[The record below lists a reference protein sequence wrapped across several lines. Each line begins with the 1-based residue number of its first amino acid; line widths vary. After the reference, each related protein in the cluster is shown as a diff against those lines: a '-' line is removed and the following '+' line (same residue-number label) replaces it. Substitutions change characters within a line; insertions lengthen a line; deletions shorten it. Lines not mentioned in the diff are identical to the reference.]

1 MNGESHRAANSAIGK
16 KSKSRHAI
24 RAAGPADFQS
34 TQKLRI
40 LWKFFR
46 KARLRAW
53 DAADIVA
60 RVPPGA
66 QSGRPAITRAMSA
79 TNSATA
85 EVTPPKDLAAAKGMV
100 NVQIDGVWHQ
110 FPKGTRMIE
119 ACRQAG
125 VIVPHYCYHPKLTS
139 PGNCRMCLVQTGMP
153 PRPTPGV
160 EPKRDDLGYEPIGWM
175 PRPVIACANTVAE
188 NMGIR
193 TSGELVEKCREGVM
207 EFLLINHPLDCPI
220 CDQAGECRLQE
231 HSVEHGRG
239 ESRFVEDKVKK
250 PKNVDIGPRIRLDDE
265 RCIMCS
271 RCIRFMDEVAGDPVL
286 GFTQRGTHTTLTVH
300 PGRLLDSNYSLN
312 TADICPVGAL
322 TSNDFRFQM
331 RVWFLK
337 ETPGIDVNCGTGTN
351 ITIWT
356 RGNTIHRI
364 TPRQNNEVN
373 SCWMPDSHRLNFHY
387 IDSDSRLTEPL
398 KGNAPHS
405 PVPWK
410 DAFEHA
416 AGKIKAIDAG
426 QSAIIASGRMTNEE
440 LFMVRTLAAKTGI
453 TEISLV
459 PRSGEADDLLVAADR
474 NPNTTGAMLV
484 LNTEDPYA
492 RLDSIRDGVRAG
504 RIKCLLVFGEDIVT
518 DAGFTP
524 ADLAGLDFLLQS
536 HILANPTAS
545 LAHLVLPAAA
555 FAEKRGSMVNLA
567 GRIQRL
573 NRAVEMPGQARDD
586 WEILRDLIL
595 AISGGENHAHLIEDV
610 FKPMADAVPQFNGL
624 TLSKI
629 GHHGVQVLDTG
640 YQIPLLANERA
651 AIAAG
656 KIVG

>member
-1 MNGESHRAANSAIGK
+1 
-16 KSKSRHAI
+16 
-24 RAAGPADFQS
+24 
-34 TQKLRI
+34 
-40 LWKFFR
+40 
-46 KARLRAW
+46 
-53 DAADIVA
+53 
-60 RVPPGA
+60 
-66 QSGRPAITRAMSA
+66 MSD
-79 TNSATA
+79 TPSATA
-85 EVTPPKDLAAAKGMV
+85 ELKLPKDLAAAEGMV
-100 NVQIDGVWHQ
+100 NVQVDGVWHR

-119 ACRQAG
+119 ACRQIG
-125 VIVPHYCYHPKLTS
+125 TVVPHYCYHPKLSS
-139 PGNCRMCLVQTGMP
+139 PGNCRMCLVQMGMP
-153 PRPTPGV
+153 PRPAPGQ
-160 EPKRDDLGYEPIGWM
+160 EPQRDDTGYEPIGWM

-239 ESRFVEDKVKK
+239 ESRFVDMKVKK

-337 ETPGIDVNCGTGTN
+337 ETPTIDVNCGTGTN
-351 ITIWT
+351 ITVWT

-364 TPRQNNEVN
+364 TPRQNDEVN

-387 IDSDSRLTEPL
+387 IDGEARLTEPL
-398 KGNAPHS
+398 SRSVGVPPTSYQNISWQDATKSAASRLKAVS
-405 PVPWK
+405 P
-410 DAFEHA
+410 
-416 AGKIKAIDAG
+416 GKI
-426 QSAIIASGRMTNEE
+426 AIIASGRMTNEE
-440 LFMVRTLAAKTGI
+440 LFLTRQLAEALGTSHL
-453 TEISLV
+453 SLV
-459 PRSGEADDLLVAADR
+459 PRFAEPDALLIAADR
-474 NPNTTGAMLV
+474 NPNTTGAKLILETGNPFEKLDAIRAAVRSGETKALIV
-484 LNTEDPYA
+484 L
-492 RLDSIRDGVRAG
+492 
-504 RIKCLLVFGEDIVT
+504 GEDLT
-518 DAGFTP
+518 AEAGFDP
-524 ADLAGLDFLLQS
+524 ADLANLDFLLQS

-545 LAHLVLPAAA
+545 AAHLVLPAAA
-555 FAEKRGSMVNLA
+555 FAEKRGSMVNLS
-567 GRIQRL
+567 GRLQRL
-573 NRAVEMPGQARDD
+573 NRAVEPPGQARDD
-586 WEILRDLIL
+586 WEVLRDLVQ
-595 AISGGENHAHLIEDV
+595 AVSGGSHELHLIEDV
-610 FKPMADAVPQFNGL
+610 FKALAASIPQFNGL

-629 GHHGVQVLDTG
+629 GHQGTQVLDTG

-651 AIAAG
+651 AKAAG
-656 KIVG
+656 RING